1 MPVRPPKILAPKNTL
16 PEDPLT
22 AALEHEVLAEKA
34 ATYGRLVTKLE
45 KALERYRE
53 DETEAALNTA
63 GQALWYVMI
72 QRDLCGF
79 RRHDLF
85 CKELNVP
92 DAVRSRMG
100 MIRSG

>member
-1 MPVRPPKILAPKNTL
+1 MHVFAICSHFSLFLSNCNTLCFCLMPVRPPKILAPKNTL
-16 PEDPLT
+16 PQDPLT
-22 AALEHEVLAEKA
+22 AALEHEV
-34 ATYGRLVTKLE
+34 
-45 KALERYRE
+45 
-53 DETEAALNTA
+53 
-63 GQALWYVMI
+63 

-100 MIRSG
+100 MVRSR